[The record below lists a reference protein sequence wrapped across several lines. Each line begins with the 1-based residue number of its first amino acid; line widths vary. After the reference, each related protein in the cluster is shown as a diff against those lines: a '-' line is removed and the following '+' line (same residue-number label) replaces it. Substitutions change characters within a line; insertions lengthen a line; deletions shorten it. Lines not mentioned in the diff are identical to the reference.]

1 MSNILEMSPNLIT
14 YFPCNLFNL
23 YNNTGASGSNIN
35 GNPSDTGLLQ
45 LGDGQN
51 TPAFSIAN
59 IYIMKG
65 AVPPDLSSL
74 TSTTVRAADILAT
87 FTTGVLNGQATIPN
101 GICGTGAATTD
112 FTPSILYQNPIV
124 INTVYK
130 TATQAGTA
138 TWFWWVVGPAPISG
152 QIGTTITHQIIGTV
166 GTIGSGADLQ
176 ISNVNIALGESV
188 KLANF
193 EIQFPTSWSF

>member
-1 MSNILEMSPNLIT
+1 MSPNLIS
-14 YFPCNLFNL
+14 YFPNNLFNL
-23 YNNTGASGSNIN
+23 YNNTGTSGSNIN

-74 TSTTVRAADILAT
+74 TNTTVRAADILAT
-87 FTTGVLNGQATIPN
+87 FTTGVINGQATIPN
-101 GICGTGAATTD
+101 GVVGTNAATTD
-112 FTPSILYQNPIV
+112 FTSSVFYQNPIV

-130 TATQAGTA
+130 TATQVGTA
-138 TWFWWVVGPAPISG
+138 TWFWWVVGPAPTAG

-166 GTIGSGADLQ
+166 GAIGSGADLQ
-176 ISNVNIALGESV
+176 ISNVNITVGESV
-188 KLANF
+188 RLANF
-193 EIQFPTSWSF
+193 EIQFPTSWTF